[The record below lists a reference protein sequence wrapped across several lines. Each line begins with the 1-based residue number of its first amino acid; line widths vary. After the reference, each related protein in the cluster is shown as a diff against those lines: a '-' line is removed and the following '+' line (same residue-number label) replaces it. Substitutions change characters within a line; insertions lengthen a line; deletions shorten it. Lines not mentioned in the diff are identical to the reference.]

1 MISLVNKDYA
11 DKQFLKFL
19 ESGSAIPGKN
29 SLRTLVLFGLL
40 VLSGCS
46 IAPSTNIQQPMTAR
60 PQPLS
65 APLVGNGAIYQAG
78 YSKLFLFED
87 RRARSV
93 GDTLVITINEKDNG
107 SSSTSSANAH
117 SGSSSLALSPG
128 LLSVAK
134 GSVNGLLGK
143 NTADTSYKDSGANA
157 NINTFTGTLT
167 VTVIDVLSNG
177 NLVVSGEKQV
187 AVGEKTEF
195 IRLSGVVNPNN
206 IGSTNTVT
214 SSQLADA
221 RIEFKDNTSIDASKL
236 TSMLARFFLS
246 VAF

>member
-11 DKQFLKFL
+11 DKQFLKSGFDFL
-19 ESGSAIPGKN
+19 ASGKN
-29 SLRTLVLFGLL
+29 GVRALVLLGLL
-40 VLSGCS
+40 VLSGC
-46 IAPSTNIQQPMTAR
+46 AVVPSTNIQQPLTVR

-65 APLVGNGAIYQAG
+65 APLVGNGAIYQVG

-93 GDTLVITINEKDNG
+93 GDTLTVAINEKDNG
-107 SSSTSSANAH
+107 SSSTSSADAH
-117 SGSSSLALSPG
+117 SGKTALTLSGG
-128 LLSVAK
+128 LSGAT
-134 GSVNGLLGK
+134 LGAFGALQGT
-143 NTADTSYKDSGANA
+143 NTADVSYKDSGANGKT
-157 NINTFTGTLT
+157 NTFTGTLT
-167 VTVIDVLSNG
+167 VTVIEVLSNG

-187 AVGEKTEF
+187 AVGEKTEYL
-195 IRLSGVVNPNN
+195 RLSGVVNPTN
-206 IGSTNTVT
+206 IGSANTVS

-221 RIEFKDNTSIDASKL
+221 RIEIKDNTSIDAAKL